1 MECPSCAAK
10 VSEGSR
16 FCSNCGAALS
26 VHCQECA
33 HNNAAGSKFCAN
45 CGTRLTAS
53 NQAKPAEVVNPL
65 PAVDSAERRQMTVMI
80 CDLVGSTALSA
91 RLDPE
96 DLRTIIATARIKE
109 AWRDI
114 EHWVCFLAD
123 RGFQVSISFDHAA
136 GRFIVDTTT
145 GKNH

>member
-45 CGTRLTAS
+45 CGTRLTTS

-65 PAVDSAERRQMTVMI
+65 PAVDCRFQFIAATYY
-80 CDLVGSTALSA
+80 DLIAA
-91 RLDPE
+91 RLP
-96 DLRTIIATARIKE
+96 I
-109 AWRDI
+109 
-114 EHWVCFLAD
+114 
-123 RGFQVSISFDHAA
+123 
-136 GRFIVDTTT
+136 
-145 GKNH
+145 